1 MAEFIHSILSTNAAV
16 AADGDI
22 TYDLP
27 VNPLSVILI
36 HISPL
41 NETSTIG
48 NYRWLGEILS
58 AISNVRVDHRGNA
71 VVNANGYDL
80 LMLALLWHKMGIW
93 QSGAVETDDDRRSI
107 VLPILFGRRPY
118 MSGECFPETKK
129 GEFRMTVTWNIANTF
144 FDGLRVSI
152 ETIELPDASPEWVQK
167 VTTLA
172 QTFAAVGQNDVD
184 VPIGNVI
191 RAFLLWGTS
200 TYTGAAPAPTWG
212 QLELLKDN
220 RQTLY
225 TSTDWEVSRAI
236 MGLQGVPFPPTFNHI
251 HSVDAAGVGRE
262 DTLQPQ
268 VVISKED
275 YYSML
280 ICDVLGDDTYS
291 LETSGAGRVNIRCTA
306 EAAEAVRVLPIERV
320 AAASFLE

>member
-1 MAEFIHSILSTNAAV
+1 MADFIHSILATNQAI
-16 AADGDI
+16 AADGDV

-27 VNPLSVILI
+27 VNPMSMILI

-41 NETSTIG
+41 NLTSTIA

-58 AISNVRVDHRGNA
+58 AIDNVRVTHRGSA
-71 VVNANGYDL
+71 VVDANGYDL
-80 LMLALLWHKMGIW
+80 LMLGLLYHRVGIW

-107 VLPILFGRRPY
+107 VLPILFGRKPY
-118 MSGECFPETKK
+118 LQSECFPETKK
-129 GEFRMTVTWNIANTF
+129 GEFQLTVTWDIANTY
-144 FDGLRVSI
+144 FDGLRISI
-152 ETIELPDASPEWVQK
+152 ETIELPGATPDYVQK

-172 QTFAAVGQNDVD
+172 QTFAAIGQNDVD

-200 TYTGAAPAPTWG
+200 SFTGATPAPTWG

-220 RQTLY
+220 RQTRY

-236 MGLQGVPFPPTFNHI
+236 AGLMGVPFPATFTHI
-251 HSVDAAGVGRE
+251 HSGTYTTTVAGDSLE
-262 DTLQPQ
+262 PQ
-268 VVISKED
+268 VELTKD
-275 YYSML
+275 DFYTLLML
-280 ICDVLGDDTYS
+280 DVLGDDTYS
-291 LETSGAGRVNIRCTA
+291 LETAGAGRVNIRCDA

-320 AAASFLE
+320 PVSMFLE

>member
-1 MAEFIHSILSTNAAV
+1 MADFIHSILATNRLI
-16 AADGDI
+16 AADGDV

-27 VNPLSVILI
+27 VNPMSAILL

-41 NETSTIG
+41 NESSTIA
-48 NYRWLGEILS
+48 NYRWLGEIMS
-58 AISNVRVDHRGNA
+58 AIDNVRVTHRGSA
-71 VVNANGYDL
+71 VVDANGYDL
-80 LMLALLWHKMGIW
+80 LMLALLWHRLGIW
-93 QSGAVETDDDRRSI
+93 QSGAVSTDDDRRSI
-107 VLPILFGRRPY
+107 VLPILFGRKPY
-118 MSGECFPETKK
+118 LPSECFPETKK
-129 GEFRMTVTWNIANTF
+129 GEFQLTCTWDIANTF
-144 FDGLRVSI
+144 FDALRVSI
-152 ETIELPDASPEWVQK
+152 ETIELPGASPDYVQK

-191 RAFLLWGTS
+191 RAFLLWGTT

-212 QLELLKDN
+212 QMELLKDN
-220 RQTLY
+220 RQILY

-236 MGLQGVPFPPTFNHI
+236 AGLLGVPYPPTFNHI
-251 HSVDAAGVGRE
+251 HGFDDAAAGAAFTR
-262 DTLQPQ
+262 QPE

-280 ICDVLGDDTYS
+280 VCDVLGDDTYS
-291 LETSGAGRVNIRCTA
+291 LETAGAGRVNIRCDA

-320 AAASFLE
+320 PVSMFLE